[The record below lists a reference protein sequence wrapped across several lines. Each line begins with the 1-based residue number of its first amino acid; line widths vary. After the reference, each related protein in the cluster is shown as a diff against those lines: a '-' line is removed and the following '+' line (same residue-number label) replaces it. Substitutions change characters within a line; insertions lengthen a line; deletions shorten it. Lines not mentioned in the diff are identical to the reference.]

1 MTLMTPFLGKTK
13 EDSHNEP
20 APAKLISIV
29 VPVYNEEAN
38 VAAAHAAIT
47 QVFASLAP
55 RYDFEIVFTDNHS
68 LDATFERIAEIAKSD
83 SRVRAV
89 RFARNFG
96 FQRSVMTGYRLAR
109 GDAAIQID
117 CDLQDPPSIFPQFL
131 ELWAQGHDVVV
142 GIRRFRDENTLLQ
155 WGRKFYYRLLR
166 KISSDN
172 LMLDSGDF
180 RLVDRSI
187 LDQLRHID
195 DASPYTR
202 GLTSLLA
209 SNQTGVPYDRAVREQ
224 GQSKFPLI
232 KLIGLAIDGFVAHS
246 TAPLRMASFAGLLI
260 ALMTSLASVFYIVGR
275 LFFGLEWPE
284 GFATTT
290 ILILFGISLN
300 AVFLGV
306 IGEYV
311 GRIYEQV
318 RLRPTTVIERSINM
332 TPPDEAVGKS
342 SSTLHTAYDQSQRP
356 S

>member
-1 MTLMTPFLGKTK
+1 MNIESATDRQKMR
-13 EDSHNEP
+13 
-20 APAKLISIV
+20 LISV
-29 VPVYNEEAN
+29 VIPVFNEEGN
-38 VAAAHAAIT
+38 VRSAYSAIAD
-47 QVFASLAP
+47 VFDLLRD
-55 RYDFEIVFTDNHS
+55 RYEVEMIFTDNHS
-68 LDATFERIAEIAKSD
+68 VDDTFAEISKIAATD

-96 FQRSVMTGYRLAR
+96 FQRSVITGYRLSR
-109 GDAAIQID
+109 GDAAVQID
-117 CDLQDPPSIFPQFL
+117 CDLQDPPPVIPQFI
-131 ELWAQGHDVVV
+131 ELWEQGHDVVV
-142 GIRRFRDENTLLQ
+142 GIRRFRDENRLLQ

-187 LDQLRHID
+187 LDQLREID

-246 TAPLRMASFAGLLI
+246 TAPLRLASFAGLLI

-332 TPPDEAVGKS
+332 TLPEQ
-342 SSTLHTAYDQSQRP
+342 TLKTPKPARNLSQGL